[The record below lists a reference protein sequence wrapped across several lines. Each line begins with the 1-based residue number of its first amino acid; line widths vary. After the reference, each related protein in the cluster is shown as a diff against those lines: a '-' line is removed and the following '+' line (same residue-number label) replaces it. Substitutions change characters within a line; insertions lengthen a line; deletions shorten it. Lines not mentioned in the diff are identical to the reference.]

1 MGSNRWNAN
10 LRFLFAFCVLQ
21 LGASPSELSTR
32 ASALPSADAIF
43 ASAKGVWRAR
53 SDPPFVRY
61 SLLERYTWRQ
71 RVHDNWWHAA
81 YRDRDRRL
89 ALVRII
95 IPEQEAARMR
105 GTSIGLNLRIHN
117 GAAHGDTLDT
127 NPDAD
132 AFPILDPSI
141 DPNASF
147 GLSRKE
153 AQAALTGANR
163 YGVTVPSLPEPSPGA
178 SRAPATA
185 ATFEP
190 EGTPVPGELATEK
203 PLRELVRVEAVAR
216 DYAIALAG
224 VERVREE
231 DAYHLTLVP
240 LREPRMN
247 RLRDLWVKTSN
258 YETMKLT
265 VDGLFSGRPY
275 EDARWT
281 VTFVDFGGLAYVQ
294 QIRSD
299 ETLRFGVD
307 RYVGGLEYDFVDYSF
322 PAAMS
327 PMEFDRLL

>member
-1 MGSNRWNAN
+1 MGPNRPNAN
-10 LRFLFAFCVLQ
+10 LRFLLAFCML
-21 LGASPSELSTR
+21 LFGAAPSEVATPST
-32 ASALPSADAIF
+32 LPSADSIF
-43 ASAKGVWRAR
+43 ASAKGVWRTR
-53 SDPPFVRY
+53 NEPPFVRY
-61 SLLERYTWRQ
+61 SLLERYTWRK

-105 GTSIGLNLRIHN
+105 GTSIGLNFRIHN
-117 GAAHGDTLDT
+117 GSAHGDTLDT

-153 AQAALTGANR
+153 AQTALTGATR
-163 YGVTVPSLPEPSPGA
+163 YGVTIASPTAQSPSP
-178 SRAPATA
+178 SATA
-185 ATFEP
+185 AP
-190 EGTPVPGELATEK
+190 VDAPTPADFTTEK
-203 PLRELVRVEAVAR
+203 PLRELARVEAVAR
-216 DYAIALAG
+216 DYSIALAG

-240 LREPRMN
+240 LREPRTN
-247 RLRDLWVKTSN
+247 RLRDLWVATNN
-258 YETMKLT
+258 YETLRLT

-281 VTFVDFGGLAYVQ
+281 VSFVDFGGLPYVQ
-294 QIRSD
+294 QIRSE
-299 ETLRFGVD
+299 ETLRFGAD
-307 RYVGGLEYDFVDYSF
+307 RFVSGLEYNFVDYSF
-322 PAAMS
+322 PSAMS
-327 PMEFDRLL
+327 PMDFDRLL

>member
-1 MGSNRWNAN
+1 MRSTAARAK
-10 LRFLFAFCVLQ
+10 LRFVLALFVLQ
-21 LGASPSELSTR
+21 LGAASSDGASTVP
-32 ASALPSADAIF
+32 ALPSADAIF

-53 SDPPFVRY
+53 ADPPFVRY
-61 SLLERYTWRQ
+61 SLLERYTWRK

-89 ALVRII
+89 SLARIV

-105 GTSIGLNLRIHN
+105 GTSIGLNFRIHN
-117 GAAHGDTLDT
+117 GAAHADTLDT
-127 NPDAD
+127 NSDAD
-132 AFPILDPSI
+132 AFPILDPII

-153 AQAALTGANR
+153 AQVTLTGADR
-163 YGVTVPSLPEPSPGA
+163 YGASVPAMSEASPGA
-178 SRAPATA
+178 SASPSEAPTSEPASAPA
-185 ATFEP
+185 
-190 EGTPVPGELATEK
+190 PGALSTEK
-203 PLRELVRVEAVAR
+203 PLRELARVEAVAR

-224 VERVREE
+224 VERVRED

-240 LREPRMN
+240 LREPRTH

-258 YETMKLT
+258 YETLKLT

-294 QIRSD
+294 QIRS
-299 ETLRFGVD
+299 EEMLRFGVD

-322 PAAMS
+322 PAAIS
-327 PMEFDRLL
+327 PMDFDRLL